1 VDELL
6 TVRLRERTL
15 LTARAV
21 AEIVGEGEARKPCI
35 EIADVQMCIGG
46 KSRESVSIRRQ
57 RHMASCE

>member
-21 AEIVGEGEARKPCI
+21 AEIVVAGEARKPCF
-35 EIADVQMCIGG
+35 EIANVQVCIGG
-46 KSRESVSIRRQ
+46 KSCESVSIRRQ
-57 RHMASCE
+57 RDMASCE